1 MFELKKENSKIGIN
15 IPTTLDEIVK
25 ELPNILKDVKIPEH
39 YCIIAMAMKTD
50 LFSIALNASG
60 NSKEQTVEVIPLF
73 AKANESRFPI
83 DMIIG
88 DKVIV
93 ERASLERATH
103 LHIPIS
109 ASMKNIINFINE
121 GSNSQLRKSIIDR
134 TYGKENKNAT
144 MNKSIPYT
152 TKDKIYVLEFKIIPI
167 GDIRGAIGYDKK
179 TNDPFKVVVD

>member
-25 ELPNILKDVKIPEH
+25 ELPNVLADIKIPEH

-50 LFSIALNASG
+50 LFSVAMNASG
-60 NSKEQTVEVIPLF
+60 NSKDQTVEVIPLY
-73 AKANESRFPI
+73 AKGNEIKMPI
-83 DMIIG
+83 NIEIG

-109 ASMKNIINFINE
+109 ISLRNVINFINE
-121 GSNSQLRKSIIDR
+121 DKNGDFRKTIINR
-134 TYGKENKNAT
+134 TYGKENKMAT
-144 MNKSIPYT
+144 MNKTIPYSS
-152 TKDKIYVLEFKIIPI
+152 KDKIYVLEFKIIPI
-167 GDIRGAIGYDKK
+167 GDIRGAIGYNKK
-179 TNDPFKVVVD
+179 TNDPFKFVVN